1 MGYQIGMGFPEIDQA
16 KVFRFNGLK
25 TGVNR
30 MANKKDRKKNKYDQ
44 NTDFLNFLLLFEKH
58 STIFSPTGEKM
69 VLYRLTVL
77 FDQCFS
83 EAVVTDG
90 LSE

>member
-30 MANKKDRKKNKYDQ
+30 MANKKDRKKNKYNQ
-44 NTDFLNFLLLFEKH
+44 NADFFNFLLLFKKAQYH
-58 STIFSPTGEKM
+58 FLPSWGGNGIVSINRFI
-69 VLYRLTVL
+69 
-77 FDQCFS
+77 
-83 EAVVTDG
+83 
-90 LSE
+90 